1 MRVYADHAATTKL
14 HKGVLEAM
22 IPVFQED
29 YGNPSSVH
37 RLGQEAAGI
46 LSMAREQIANS
57 LGCTPRELTF
67 TGGGTEADLQAIL
80 SGTRAGAAQGR
91 RHVITTAFEHHAVLK
106 PMQKLMREGFD
117 VTFLPVPED
126 GILQPLELEKAIRPD
141 TCFVSVMMA
150 NNEIGTIQP
159 IREMAE
165 ICRNRQ
171 ILFHTDAVQAVGHI
185 PVDLRKLGVDYLS
198 ASAHKFGGPKGIGF
212 LYTRQGA
219 FLSSVMEGGEQE
231 RGKRAGTENVAGTV
245 GMAKALE
252 IATANMQE
260 SMDYVSG
267 LRDRLISGIKEQIPN
282 AFINGDLER
291 RLPGN
296 VNVTIEGIEADTM
309 LILLDSKGI
318 CASAGAACSAGA
330 TEPSHVLTA
339 LGLSPKAVAASLR
352 FSLGEDNTEEEV
364 DYLLEVLR
372 TQTEKLRNGRKI

>member
-1 MRVYADHAATTKL
+1 MFVYADHAATTKL
-14 HKGVLEAM
+14 HKDVLEAM
-22 IPVFQED
+22 IPVLTGD
-29 YGNPSSVH
+29 YGNPSSVY
-37 RLGQEAAGI
+37 RLGQEAGGL
-46 LSMAREQIANS
+46 LSLARES
-57 LGCTPRELTF
+57 LARDLDCSPRELTF
-67 TGGGTEADLQAIL
+67 TSGGTEADLQAIL
-80 SGTRAGAAQGR
+80 SGARSGAAQGK
-91 RHVITTAFEHHAVLK
+91 RHIVTTAFEHHAVLK

-117 VTFLPVPED
+117 VTFLTVPED
-126 GILQPLELEKAIRPD
+126 GIIRPAQVEMAIRPD
-141 TCFVSVMMA
+141 TGFVSVMMA

-159 IREMAE
+159 IKEIAE
-165 ICRNRQ
+165 IGREHKIQ
-171 ILFHTDAVQAVGHI
+171 LHVDAGQAVGHI
-185 PVDLRKLGVDYLS
+185 PVSLKELGVDYLS
-198 ASAHKFGGPKGIGF
+198 VSAHKFGGPKGVGLLFARSGVF
-212 LYTRQGA
+212 LT
-219 FLSSVMEGGEQE
+219 SVFEGGNQE
-231 RGKRAGTENVAGTV
+231 RGKRAGTENVAGAV

-372 TQTEKLRNGRKI
+372 TRTEKLRNGRKI

>member
-22 IPVFQED
+22 IPVLEED

-46 LSMAREQIANS
+46 LSMAREQIAIS

-80 SGTRAGAAQGR
+80 SGTRAGVAQGR

-106 PMQKLMREGFD
+106 PMQRLTREGFE
-117 VTFLPVPED
+117 VTFLPIPPD
-126 GILQPLELEKAIRPD
+126 GVLQPLQLEMAIRPD
-141 TCFVSVMMA
+141 TCLVSVMMA
-150 NNEIGTIQP
+150 NNEIGTLQP

-165 ICRNRQ
+165 ICHSRQ
-171 ILFHTDAVQAVGHI
+171 ILLHTDAVQAVGHI
-185 PVDLRKLGVDYLS
+185 PISLKETGADYLS

-219 FLSSVMEGGEQE
+219 FLSPVLEGGEQE
-231 RGKRAGTENVAGTV
+231 RGKRAGTENVAGAV

-252 IATANMQE
+252 ISTEHLAEGQK
-260 SMDYVSG
+260 YVSG
-267 LRDRLISGIKEQIPN
+267 LRDRLAKGLLQIPGTR
-282 AFINGDLER
+282 INGSMAEGR
-291 RLPGN
+291 RVPGN
-296 VNVTIEGIEADTM
+296 VNVTISGVEAATM

-318 CASAGAACSAGA
+318 CASAGAACMAGA

-339 LGLSPKAVAASLR
+339 LGLSPKEVSSSLR

-364 DYLLEVLR
+364 DYIIRVVRE
-372 TQTEKLRNGRKI
+372 QTEKLRK

>member
-141 TCFVSVMMA
+141 TCFVSVMLA

-159 IREMAE
+159 IREIAE
-165 ICRNRQ
+165 ICRSRQ

-185 PVDLRKLGVDYLS
+185 PVDLKELGVDYLS

-231 RGKRAGTENVAGTV
+231 RGKRAGTENVAGAV

-252 IATANMQE
+252 ISKSHLAEEQKKVTELRNRLAE
-260 SMDYVSG
+260 G
-267 LRDRLISGIKEQIPN
+267 LLQIPGTR
-282 AFINGDLER
+282 INGTMAEGMR
-291 RLPGN
+291 VPGN
-296 VNVTIEGIEADTM
+296 VNVTISGVDAATA

-318 CASAGAACSAGA
+318 CASAGAACMAGA
-330 TEPSHVLTA
+330 TEPSHVLA
-339 LGLSPKAVAASLR
+339 AIGLSPEDVSSSLR
-352 FSLGEDNTEEEV
+352 FSLGADNTEEEV
-364 DYLLEVLR
+364 DYIIDVVREQTARLR
-372 TQTEKLRNGRKI
+372 R

>member
-141 TCFVSVMMA
+141 TCFVSVMLA

-159 IREMAE
+159 IREIAE
-165 ICRNRQ
+165 ICRSRQ

-185 PVDLRKLGVDYLS
+185 PVDLKELGVDYLS

-231 RGKRAGTENVAGTV
+231 RGKRAGTENVAGAV

-252 IATANMQE
+252 ISKSHLAEEQKKVTELRNRLAE
-260 SMDYVSG
+260 G
-267 LRDRLISGIKEQIPN
+267 LLQIPGTR
-282 AFINGDLER
+282 INGSMAEGMR
-291 RLPGN
+291 VPGN
-296 VNVTIEGIEADTM
+296 VNVTISGVDAATA

-318 CASAGAACSAGA
+318 CASAGAACMAGA
-330 TEPSHVLTA
+330 TEPSHVLA
-339 LGLSPKAVAASLR
+339 AIGLSPEDVSSSLR
-352 FSLGEDNTEEEV
+352 FSLGADNTEEEV
-364 DYLLEVLR
+364 DYIIDVVREQTARLR
-372 TQTEKLRNGRKI
+372 R

>member
-231 RGKRAGTENVAGTV
+231 RGKRAGTENVPGAV

-252 IATANMQE
+252 ISTEYLAEEQKKVTELRNRLAE
-260 SMDYVSG
+260 G
-267 LRDRLISGIKEQIPN
+267 LLQIPGTR
-282 AFINGDLER
+282 INGTMAEGMR
-291 RLPGN
+291 VPGN
-296 VNVTIEGIEADTM
+296 VNVTISGVDAATA

-318 CASAGAACSAGA
+318 CASAGAACMAGA
-330 TEPSHVLTA
+330 TEPSHVLA
-339 LGLSPKAVAASLR
+339 AIGLSPEDVASSLR
-352 FSLGEDNTEEEV
+352 FSLGADNTEEEV
-364 DYLLEVLR
+364 DYIIDVVRE
-372 TQTEKLRNGRKI
+372 QTLKLRR

>member
-231 RGKRAGTENVAGTV
+231 RGKRAGTENVPGAV

-252 IATANMQE
+252 ISTEHLAEEQKKVTELRNRLAE
-260 SMDYVSG
+260 G
-267 LRDRLISGIKEQIPN
+267 LLQIPGTR
-282 AFINGDLER
+282 INGTMAEGMR
-291 RLPGN
+291 VPGN
-296 VNVTIEGIEADTM
+296 VNVTISGVDAATA

-318 CASAGAACSAGA
+318 CASAGAACMAGA
-330 TEPSHVLTA
+330 TEPSHVLA
-339 LGLSPKAVAASLR
+339 AIGLSPEDVSSSLR
-352 FSLGEDNTEEEV
+352 FSLGADNTEEEV
-364 DYLLEVLR
+364 DYIIDVVREQTARLR
-372 TQTEKLRNGRKI
+372 R

>member
-212 LYTRQGA
+212 LYTRQGV

-231 RGKRAGTENVAGTV
+231 RGKRAGTENVPGAV

-252 IATANMQE
+252 ISTEHLAEEQKKVTELRNRLAE
-260 SMDYVSG
+260 G
-267 LRDRLISGIKEQIPN
+267 LLQIPGTR
-282 AFINGDLER
+282 INGTMAEEMR
-291 RLPGN
+291 VPGN
-296 VNVTIEGIEADTM
+296 VNVTISGVDAATA

-318 CASAGAACSAGA
+318 CASAGAACMAGA
-330 TEPSHVLTA
+330 TEPSHVLA
-339 LGLSPKAVAASLR
+339 AIGLSPEDVASSLR
-352 FSLGEDNTEEEV
+352 FSLGADNTEEEV
-364 DYLLEVLR
+364 DYIIEVVR
-372 TQTEKLRNGRKI
+372 EQTLKLRR